1 MAYETLPKR
10 LGTYLDRLMVTEVT
24 RSNSVLVLNAGSS
37 TLKFATYADDQLI
50 GHGVVGV
57 ENGYQE
63 AVAAMLTKVDVQH
76 TALVAH
82 RVVHGG
88 VNFIEP
94 TIVTPEVTEELE
106 RIVGLAPLHQKPAV
120 EVMQTITSMLPMTTQ
135 VACFDTSFHSTLPM
149 SEKRLPIP
157 RHFFDQGIRRYGFH
171 GLSYRSIAKQLTH
184 ISERAANGKTI
195 VCHLGSGASLC
206 GLVNLKSRY
215 TTMGLTP
222 LDGLMMGT
230 RSGRIDP
237 GFVFYLLNQGQS
249 VAEIEQ
255 LLNKQSGLIGVSQ
268 ISGDMKTLLASS
280 SETAVEAVDMY
291 CRSVAKEIGS
301 AMVALEGIDAIVFTA
316 GIGENC
322 PSVRQKIVDCL
333 RFLEISLDSAAN
345 LQNRITLHSDNSRVQ
360 VFCIPTDEQQVI
372 RELVE
377 PFLIKT

>member
-1 MAYETLPKR
+1 MA
-10 LGTYLDRLMVTEVT
+10 TEVT

-37 TLKFATYADDQLI
+37 TLKFAAYADDQLI
-50 GHGVVGV
+50 GHGVLGV
-57 ENGYQE
+57 ENGYQT
-63 AVAAMLTKVDVQH
+63 AVAAMFAKVDVQH
-76 TALVAH
+76 PVLVAH

-88 VNFIEP
+88 VSFIEP
-94 TIVTPEVTEELE
+94 TIVTTKVTEELE
-106 RIVGLAPLHQKPAV
+106 RIVGLAPLHQKPAL
-120 EVMQTITSMLPMTTQ
+120 EVMKTITSMLPTTTQ

-171 GLSYRSIAKQLTH
+171 GLSYQSIASQLTP
-184 ISERAANGKTI
+184 ISERAAKGKTI
-195 VCHLGSGASLC
+195 VCHLGSGSSLC
-206 GLVNLKSRY
+206 GLENLQSRY

-255 LLNKQSGLIGVSQ
+255 LLNKQSGLTGVSQ
-268 ISGDMKTLLASS
+268 LSGDMKALLASS
-280 SETAVEAVDMY
+280 SEAAAEAVDMY

-333 RFLEISLDSAAN
+333 RFLGISINSTAN
-345 LQNRITLHSDNSRVQ
+345 LQNRLTLHSDSSRTQ

-372 RELVE
+372 HELVK
-377 PFLIKT
+377 PFHIKK

>member
-1 MAYETLPKR
+1 
-10 LGTYLDRLMVTEVT
+10 MVTEVA

-50 GHGVVGV
+50 GHGVEGV
-57 ENGYQE
+57 ENGYHA
-63 AVAAMLTKVDVQH
+63 AVAAMLAKVDVQH

-94 TIVTPEVTEELE
+94 TIVTPLIVEELE

-120 EVMQTITSMLPMTTQ
+120 EVMKTIASMLPMTTQ

-157 RHFFDQGIRRYGFH
+157 RQFFDQGIRRYGFH
-171 GLSYRSIAKQLTH
+171 GLSYRSIANQLTH
-184 ISERAANGKTI
+184 ISERAAKGKTI
-195 VCHLGSGASLC
+195 VCHLGSGSSLC
-206 GLVNLKSRY
+206 GLVDRQSRY

-222 LDGLMMGT
+222 LDGLMMST
-230 RSGRIDP
+230 RSGRMDP
-237 GFVFYLLNQGQS
+237 GVVLYLLNQGQS
-249 VAEIEQ
+249 VPEIEL

-280 SETAVEAVDMY
+280 SATATEAVDMY

-301 AMVALEGIDAIVFTA
+301 AMVAIEGIDAIVFTA

-333 RFLEISLDSAAN
+333 RFLGISIDSAAN
-345 LQNRITLHSDNSRVQ
+345 SQNRLTLHSDNSRAQ

-372 RELVE
+372 RELIE
-377 PFLIKT
+377 PFLNKK

>member
-1 MAYETLPKR
+1 MDYQTLQKR
-10 LGTYLDRLMVTEVT
+10 LGTDLDRLTAMEVI

-37 TLKFATYADDQLI
+37 TLKFASYAKDQLV
-50 GHGVVGV
+50 GHGVERV
-57 ENGYQE
+57 ENGYQD
-63 AVAAMLTKVDVQH
+63 AVAAILSKVDVQC

-88 VNFIEP
+88 VHFIEP
-94 TIVTPEVTEELE
+94 TIVTPTVMEELE
-106 RIVGLAPLHQKPAV
+106 RIAGLAPLHQKPAV
-120 EVMQTITSMLPMTTQ
+120 EVMKTIISMLPSTTQ

-149 SEKRLPIP
+149 SEKRLAIP
-157 RHFFDQGIRRYGFH
+157 RQFFDQGIRRYGFH
-171 GLSYRSIAKQLTH
+171 GLSYRSIANQMAK
-184 ISERAANGKTI
+184 ISERAAKGKTI
-195 VCHLGSGASLC
+195 VCHLGSGSSMC
-206 GLVNLKSRY
+206 GLVNLQSRY

-237 GFVFYLLNQGQS
+237 GIVFYLLHQGQS
-249 VAEIEQ
+249 VSDIEQ
-255 LLNKQSGLIGVSQ
+255 LLNKQSGLLGVSQ
-268 ISGDMKTLLASS
+268 ISSEMKTLLESS
-280 SETAVEAVDMY
+280 SEFAAEAVDMY

-322 PSVRQKIVDCL
+322 PSVRQRIVDRL
-333 RFLEISLDSAAN
+333 KFLGITIDFEAN
-345 LQNRITLHSDNSRVQ
+345 RQNRLTLHSDDSRAQ

-377 PFLIKT
+377 PFLFKK